1 MAPPTQLKCR
11 DLKSGDIMV
20 QQSLGN
26 VPGKLIAFGQA
37 MTGHKHTE
45 LIHAGIMFDT
55 SFIIEALGGGV
66 LASDLRV
73 QNVKCGYLVYRS
85 RKPDLGTIAGN
96 LAKLLFD
103 LHGTNKNM
111 SYSTVGAVK
120 SIGSAKPAK
129 SASNLDGVLDKIFEG
144 KSSPFF
150 CSQFVVVTYQAAGGQ
165 IGMSPSSVF
174 PLDDARV
181 APARLASML
190 DASPHFD
197 RLGYMLPGER

>member
-1 MAPPTQLKCR
+1 MKCR
-11 DLKSGDIMV
+11 DLQSGDIMV

-26 VPGKLIAFGQA
+26 VPGKLIAFGQF
-37 MTGHKHTE
+37 MTGHANTE
-45 LIHAGIMFDT
+45 MIHAGIMFDS
-55 SFIIEALGGGV
+55 SFIVEALGGGI

-73 QNVKCGYLVYRS
+73 QNVKCGYHVYRS

-103 LHGTNKNM
+103 LHGTNKNL
-111 SYSTVGAVK
+111 SYSISGAVK
-120 SIGSAKPAK
+120 SIGSARPAK
-129 SASNLDGVLDKIFEG
+129 STGDLDGVLDQIFEG

-165 IGMSPSSVF
+165 IGMSPKTVL

-181 APARLASML
+181 SPARLASML
-190 DASPHFD
+190 DASPNFD
-197 RLGYMLPGER
+197 LVGFVLPNQR

>member
-1 MAPPTQLKCR
+1 MAPTQMRCR

-26 VPGKLIAFGQA
+26 IPGRLIAFGQF

-55 SFIIEALGGGV
+55 TYIVEALGGGI
-66 LASDLRV
+66 LASDLRL
-73 QNVKCGYLVYRS
+73 QNLNCGYHVYRA
-85 RKPDLGTIAGN
+85 RKPEIGTIAGN

-111 SYSTVGAVK
+111 TYSTVGAVK
-120 SIGSAKPAK
+120 SIGTAKAAK
-129 SASNLDGVLDKIFEG
+129 SAGDLDGVLDKIFEG

-165 IGMSPSSVF
+165 IGMAPSTVL

-181 APARLASML
+181 SPARLASML
-190 DASPHFD
+190 DVSPNFD
-197 RLGYMLPGER
+197 HIGFMLPNQR